1 MNKITLNKVV
11 IEVVYNIKENSY
23 SLLDHN
29 IKILETKD
37 SDKIAKIAKKFEQDD
52 KYTVTFTRIQSI
64 SVQAFSNRAKGYN
77 IKIKG

>member
-52 KYTVTFTRIQSI
+52 KYTVTFTRI
-64 SVQAFSNRAKGYN
+64 
-77 IKIKG
+77 